1 MEVEKVYV
9 VIGVLPVKNY
19 RLGDS
24 MHHMNYGVYSS
35 QEKANKAI
43 EEFTK
48 ESPEVKFLTEVW
60 KVE

>member
-1 MEVEKVYV
+1 MESNKVYV
-9 VIGVLPVKNY
+9 VIGILPVKNY
-19 RLGDS
+19 RLGDILP
-24 MHHMNYGVYSS
+24 HTNYGVYSS

-48 ESPEVKFLTEVW
+48 ESPEVKFLTESW